1 MLMYNVIFTTP
12 TQSLTKGPATP
23 TDMGTKQVEGGAKCC
38 NFYNETHNSL
48 DFTTGVVYN
57 KA

>member
-12 TQSLTKGPATP
+12 AKDFTEGSATP
-23 TDMGTKQVEGGAKCC
+23 TDMGAKHVEGGAKCC
-38 NFYNETHNSL
+38 NFYNKSHNSL
-48 DFTTGVVYN
+48 DFTTDLVYN